1 MCKACK
7 TAGVDPQAIGNMPAP
22 IRPTLPKVR
31 ASRSTDASKHAAALA
46 GRFVKISMP
55 RKSGRGAPKHYYGK
69 VFFRGASYS
78 PTFFSV
84 TFQDGLKEVYT
95 EKELKPML
103 LPASTKLPKN
113 VVLCILWSEA
123 EVQASQPWDL
133 HPPAG
138 LQQVLQRLMPGTH
151 EDEWVARLAAQVITP
166 NTHAG
171 VAHKGDVSAL
181 CQAVDLTHVGS
192 IHDPWAGQG
201 MYSVQEVLGYGQCMH
216 VLTNGLCTT
225 MDSAPPCT
233 C

>member
-84 TFQDGLKEVYT
+84 TFQDGLKE
-95 EKELKPML
+95 
-103 LPASTKLPKN
+103 
-113 VVLCILWSEA
+113 ILWSEA

-133 HPPAG
+133 HTPAG